1 MDNYMK
7 QLKVKTHLLIVK
19 PLLMPKMISF
29 IVLDVNLDILEVI
42 FLLMIQILLI

>member
-7 QLKVKTHLLIVK
+7 QLKVKTPLLIVK

-42 FLLMIQILLI
+42 FLLMIQI